1 VLVVV
6 AVELTLVE
14 LLVLLLVVVG
24 QVVKAVQEQPQLA
37 AMELQILV
45 AVQVAVV
52 FRSAQMCEVLVEMVV
67 QV

>member
-37 AMELQILV
+37 VMELQIL
-45 AVQVAVV
+45 AEAQVAVV
-52 FRSAQMCEVLVEMVV
+52 FQSAQMCEVLVEMVV